1 MLDSLRAVELLANES
16 RVEREREGLRKLPP
30 VAPCIEGANEG
41 ANERETKKAAT
52 KKHTLLDTKR
62 KREEDEEN
70 E

>member
-1 MLDSLRAVELLANES
+1 M
-16 RVEREREGLRKLPP
+16 EREREALRKLPP
-30 VAPCIEGANEG
+30 VAPCLERELEREGQREG